1 MDGQSNSFTWTTLS
15 AVFLHGPL
23 DNLYICPAIYMA
35 WLTKHCDISIWKHHF
50 SACMSTPFKLI
61 RKYRIIETQIKHHS
75 IVFHARVQNL
85 QQFVASVGATN
96 SFCLQSLSW
105 GDMNNLESS
114 ISRIDI
120 YETFQN
126 PKTYGKY
133 ICFFTLRSRLGAF
146 VDTNT
151 YNLTSVKAYTYGNLL
166 CMGKIYENIMPAPWI
181 HTAARTTWRRCKVG
195 GACVYMCK

>member
-1 MDGQSNSFTWTTLS
+1 MDGRSNSFTWTTLS

-120 YETFQN
+120 YET
-126 PKTYGKY
+126 
-133 ICFFTLRSRLGAF
+133 CH
-146 VDTNT
+146 TNT
-151 YNLTSVKAYTYGNLL
+151 YNLTSVKAYTDGNLL